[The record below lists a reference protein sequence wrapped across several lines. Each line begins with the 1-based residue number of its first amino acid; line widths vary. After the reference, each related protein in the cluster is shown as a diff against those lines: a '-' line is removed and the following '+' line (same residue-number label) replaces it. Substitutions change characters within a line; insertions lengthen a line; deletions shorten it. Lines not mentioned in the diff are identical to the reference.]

1 MTKSARRQI
10 LFPLLFACFTIG
22 FTFCASTIANYFGE
36 EFKLDNFQLNVLPL
50 AMFIWY
56 LFIGIPIS
64 KFARVH
70 SNKKV
75 ILIGLSLMTA
85 GIIALILSQNFW
97 QAILT
102 FVLLGLGNVML
113 QVIYNPLLTFIAPK
127 NEGASFM
134 ILRQITEAITGI
146 VLPLLL
152 IWSNRYLGNW
162 RTIIWASVILAI
174 IAIIWLSKT
183 KIPQQAEEGK
193 ITSQVINKILHTP
206 GIVILLLG
214 IVTIGGFNN
223 SLMTIVPR
231 LLVERTGIAFSLANL
246 SNTVFFALRL
256 IGEIIGAF
264 LLLRVKPWKFFNFMS
279 LIGVLAMAVLLF
291 IKSSWLIFAVIGITG
306 FVYSS
311 LTSLIFAQVL
321 KRVPQHQDAA
331 SGLVITSWSGA
342 SFFSLITGIVTKITN
357 TQTSGVVFFLLCS
370 LFVLYLGRKYTQL
383 KIS

>member
-1 MTKSARRQI
+1 MTKTERRQI

-36 EFKLDNFQLNVLPL
+36 EFKLDNFQLNILPL
-50 AMFIWY
+50 AMFVWY
-56 LFIGIPIS
+56 LFIGIPVS
-64 KFARVH
+64 KFARVQ
-70 SNKKV
+70 SNKKI
-75 ILIGLSLMTA
+75 ILIGLSFMTA
-85 GIIALILSQNFW
+85 GIITLILSQNFW
-97 QAILT
+97 QAVLT

-113 QVIYNPLLTFIAPK
+113 QIVYNPLLTFIAPR

-146 VLPLLL
+146 ILPLLL

-162 RTIIWASVILAI
+162 RTIIWASVILAV

-193 ITSQVINKILHTP
+193 ITSQVISKILRTP

-231 LLVERTGIAFSLANL
+231 LLVERTGIAFNLANL

-256 IGEIIGAF
+256 IGEIAGAF

-279 LIGVLAMAVLLF
+279 FLGALAMIALLF
-291 IKSSWLIFAVIGITG
+291 AKSSGLIFAIIGVTG

-321 KRVPQHQDAA
+321 KRVAKHQDAA

-342 SFFSLITGIVTKITN
+342 SFFSLITGVVTKITN
-357 TQTSGVVFFLLCS
+357 TQTSGIIFFFCCS
-370 LFVLYLGRKYTQL
+370 LFILYLGQKYTKL
-383 KIS
+383 KNS